1 MKSLRLMLCAM
12 PLMLT
17 GCSTMSSV
25 NWSAANPWNWFGSS
39 TKVSEQGVG
48 ELTASTPLQEQPIAD
63 ALDGDYRLRSGMKT
77 ANGNVVR
84 FFEVMKGDNVAMV
97 INGDQGMISRIDV
110 LDSDIPADTGVKIGT
125 PFSDLYSKAFGN
137 CQKAD
142 GDDNRAVECKAEGS
156 QHISYQFSGNG
167 VVLKG

>member
-1 MKSLRLMLCAM
+1 M
-12 PLMLT
+12 
-17 GCSTMSSV
+17 
-25 NWSAANPWNWFGSS
+25 
-39 TKVSEQGVG
+39 
-48 ELTASTPLQEQPIAD
+48 
-63 ALDGDYRLRSGMKT
+63 
-77 ANGNVVR
+77 
-84 FFEVMKGDNVAMV
+84 
-97 INGDQGMISRIDV
+97 

-167 VVLKG
+167 VVLKVNAFGRYPEKLESQ